1 MLILWK
7 ILFQQYEYVKKLDF
21 DLSFIKNN
29 QTPYFAIIKDFE
41 LNIEKNIIFKE
52 KKIYLY

>member
-29 QTPYFAIIKDFE
+29 KTPYFAIIKDFE
-41 LNIEKNIIFKE
+41 LNIEKNIIF
-52 KKIYLY
+52 